1 VNEFGLATIA
11 CFGVMFIF
19 TVFLYKRY
27 KQRPSLKYIPA
38 ILVFVLSFGGIMAG
52 IFVMKE
58 IEGIGVSFI
67 STAINI
73 ASLIN
78 IIIAVFLDLFG
89 EANRA

>member
-1 VNEFGLATIA
+1 MNEFGLATIV
-11 CFGVMFIF
+11 CFGVMFLF

-38 ILVFVLSFGGIMAG
+38 ILVFILSFCGILAG
-52 IFVMKE
+52 IFVIKE
-58 IEGIGVSFI
+58 IEGFGVSFI

-73 ASLIN
+73 ASLIT

-89 EANRA
+89 EVNRT